1 MKRYLIEDAKCGLTE
16 GGMACGPVSGNV
28 VVSVKYHD
36 GDRSGWLSVV
46 EVDSIPN
53 VFQTDED
60 IFERLLAEDPHDE
73 AFIRYLQNHSI
84 SCFDGIEFGD
94 GYDETFESIANGA
107 DDPAVPLIRYLVA
120 LIRCELDE
128 VNGLI
133 EMAKN
138 RYADELDIPMS
149 DVEEEWLEDLEDN
162 E

>member
-1 MKRYLIEDAKCGLTE
+1 M
-16 GGMACGPVSGNV
+16 
-28 VVSVKYHD
+28 
-36 GDRSGWLSVV
+36 
-46 EVDSIPN
+46 
-53 VFQTDED
+53 
-60 IFERLLAEDPHDE
+60 
-73 AFIRYLQNHSI
+73 QNHSI

-120 LIRCELDE
+120 LLRCELDE